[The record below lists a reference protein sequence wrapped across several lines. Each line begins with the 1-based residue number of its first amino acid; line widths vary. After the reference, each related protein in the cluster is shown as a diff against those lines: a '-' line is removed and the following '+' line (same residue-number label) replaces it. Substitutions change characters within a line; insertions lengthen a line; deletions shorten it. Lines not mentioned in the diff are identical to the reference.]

1 MRIAFHVPRAS
12 HLKPGFSGDKILVRE
27 LIEGLRKRGHDVQVV
42 SNLNVRNVWRGRI
55 SPRQLSQ
62 EMRRVREEMDCF
74 SPEAWFV
81 YGAST
86 TNPDLFGWRF
96 ASRNTSQQ
104 PVYILYATDLGT
116 GKRVPEPWRSL
127 YVRAH
132 QQSLARCDRLSVY
145 HPSSHDELIRYGIP
159 EQQVSLFP
167 PAVRFW
173 NQNLPQDAARTHLG
187 LPPDS
192 PILFCASRFPDVDEP
207 DSGKVQML
215 FDLISA
221 SSSLPAEAVL
231 LIAGDGPGKTGLE
244 QVISSLAKPCAIRLV
259 GAVDHDTMP
268 LYFAACDF
276 FVYPTSVDR
285 PWLSVL
291 EAQSC
296 GRPVV
301 TMRTRSSQLTVQ
313 DGKTGLLAT
322 DLNDFRQAISTLAKN
337 RLLTREMGRSAAE
350 FIAEHHSL
358 ERRIDQI
365 ESMLDGSPA
374 EPVMDSS
381 TSSTPVSEG
390 N

>member
-1 MRIAFHVPRAS
+1 
-12 HLKPGFSGDKILVRE
+12 
-27 LIEGLRKRGHDVQVV
+27 
-42 SNLNVRNVWRGRI
+42 
-55 SPRQLSQ
+55 
-62 EMRRVREEMDCF
+62 
-74 SPEAWFV
+74 
-81 YGAST
+81 
-86 TNPDLFGWRF
+86 
-96 ASRNTSQQ
+96 
-104 PVYILYATDLGT
+104 
-116 GKRVPEPWRSL
+116 
-127 YVRAH
+127 VRAH
-132 QQSLARCDRLSVY
+132 QQSLARCDRLSAY
-145 HPSSHDELIRYGIP
+145 HPSSHEELIRYGIP
-159 EQQVSLFP
+159 EKQVSLFP

-173 NQNLPQDAARTHLG
+173 NQNLPQEAARKHLG

-221 SSSLPAEAVL
+221 SSSLPGEAIL
-231 LIAGDGPGKTGLE
+231 LIAGDGPGKAALE
-244 QVISSLAKPCAIRLV
+244 QAISSVPKLCSIRLV

-301 TMRTRSSQLTVQ
+301 TMRSRSSQLTVQ

-322 DLNDFRQAISTLAKN
+322 DLNDFRQAISTLAMN
-337 RLLTREMGRSAAE
+337 RHSTREMGHAAAE

-358 ERRIDQI
+358 KRRIDQI
-365 ESMLDGSPA
+365 ESILDGSPD
-374 EPVMDSS
+374 EPVMNSS
-381 TSSTPVSEG
+381 TSSARVSDG
-390 N
+390 TDFGC